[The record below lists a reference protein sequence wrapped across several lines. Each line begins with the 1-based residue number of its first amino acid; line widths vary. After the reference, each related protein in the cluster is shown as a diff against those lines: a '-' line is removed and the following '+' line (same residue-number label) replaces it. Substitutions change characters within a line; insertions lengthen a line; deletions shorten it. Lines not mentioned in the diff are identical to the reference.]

1 MPLLVLSHFTLRIG
15 ARGCERVP
23 REDELALILLI
34 YSEYQRVVCR
44 ILDGDSARGILRG
57 TRDAF
62 GDLTQRSVI
71 RKKDHEV
78 A

>member
-1 MPLLVLSHFTLRIG
+1 MG
-15 ARGCERVP
+15 ARGRERVT
-23 REDELALILLI
+23 REDELALVLLI

-44 ILDGDSARGILRG
+44 ILDGDSARRIRRRI
-57 TRDAF
+57 RDAF